1 MRLRRRRPAP
11 HRPVAAVAAVAPAV
25 AAREAHYRP
34 GTTSKAN
41 DEANDEANEANEAMR
56 TANGRGAR
64 AGPVGEGC
72 STRLERMES
81 LSDWVVVHARGPH
94 HGAHAMRPC
103 AHHGAHVRLCRKCN
117 RLRTCAGTRHLSE
130 FAVVLVGCSEVACGS
145 RPPPVR
151 AHVGPAPP
159 GAVTTLAA
167 AALYA

>member
-41 DEANDEANEANEAMR
+41 DANDEVMEANDEAPSR
-56 TANGRGAR
+56 
-64 AGPVGEGC
+64 
-72 STRLERMES
+72 RLERMES

-167 AALYA
+167 VLAAALYA

>member
-41 DEANDEANEANEAMR
+41 DANEVMEANDEAPSR
-56 TANGRGAR
+56 
-64 AGPVGEGC
+64 
-72 STRLERMES
+72 RLERMES
-81 LSDWVVVHARGPH
+81 LSDSVVVHARGPH

-103 AHHGAHVRLCRKCN
+103 AHHGAHVRLCRRSN

-151 AHVGPAPP
+151 AHVGPAGCCDHAGGRAGCCIVCLSKCTPR
-159 GAVTTLAA
+159 ASSKILSCV
-167 AALYA
+167 